1 MKIKN
6 RVSYT
11 LVVYVKEGD
20 REYTIREK
28 VPGERLDTIKAVA
41 EAYAKEGL
49 EYLIYKEEVSP
60 VKFVLSSER
69 KVEL

>member
-1 MKIKN
+1 MKIKSK
-6 RVSYT
+6 VSYT
-11 LVVYVKEGD
+11 LVVYMKDGD

-28 VPGERLDTIKAVA
+28 VPGERLDIIKAVA

-60 VKFVLSSER
+60 IKFVLSNER